1 MPPEAN
7 GYPDN
12 RKTFPK
18 VLAFDTSGPFV
29 AIGITADS
37 YSGGHVEEMA
47 RGQAEVLFPLLER
60 TLNSAGWKWGDLD
73 AIGVGIGPGNF
84 TGIRI
89 AVAAAR
95 GLGLSLNV
103 PVFGLSNFDI
113 LRGRPEGRQVIS
125 LPAPREMAYVQG
137 FIGNAPATPARLID
151 PSDPPRDL
159 QLSFGTVVLGYRAVE
174 IASKLD
180 AEGFNEDFAPNPELA
195 AELTEELY
203 LKASTWPIHPAPLY
217 IRPADAAPPR
227 EAPPVILP

>member
-1 MPPEAN
+1 MPPETT
-7 GYPDN
+7 GYPN
-12 RKTFPK
+12 SRKTFPK

-29 AIGITADS
+29 AVGITADS

-47 RGQAEVLFPLLER
+47 RGQAEILFPLLER
-60 TLNSAGWKWGDLD
+60 KLKGAGWKWNDLD

-95 GLGLSLNV
+95 GLGLSLKV

-113 LRGRPEGRQVIS
+113 LRGHPSGRQVIS
-125 LPAPREMAYVQG
+125 LRAPREMAYVQG

-159 QLSFGTVVLGYRAVE
+159 QLSFGTVVVGYRAVE
-174 IASKLD
+174 IAAKLD
-180 AEGFNEDFAPNPELA
+180 AIGIDEDFAPNPELM

-203 LKASTWPIHPAPLY
+203 LKTSMWPVRPAPLY
-217 IRPADAAPPR
+217 VRPADAAPPR